1 MIFCGSGAALEVRN
15 VSPPNPACPFV
26 SLFSPGDGGRR
37 WAVPTR
43 AAHENPG
50 VLAPPL
56 LAVPCLGSGF
66 SGREGLCALA
76 GAVSAWGAHLGVFI
90 PSSEVVYLRART
102 ALRGLLLLGS
112 GLVLSGLSSSL
123 GLLPPLPDWLP
134 PSSLPGRRGGVGLW
148 GPGGLREV
156 EGQPP
161 TPSPWEE

>member
-1 MIFCGSGAALEVRN
+1 M
-15 VSPPNPACPFV
+15 
-26 SLFSPGDGGRR
+26 
-37 WAVPTR
+37 
-43 AAHENPG
+43 
-50 VLAPPL
+50 
-56 LAVPCLGSGF
+56 
-66 SGREGLCALA
+66 A